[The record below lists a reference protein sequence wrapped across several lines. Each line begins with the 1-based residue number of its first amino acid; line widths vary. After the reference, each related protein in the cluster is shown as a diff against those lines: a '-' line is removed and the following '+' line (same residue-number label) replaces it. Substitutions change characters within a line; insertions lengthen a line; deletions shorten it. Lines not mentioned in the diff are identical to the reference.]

1 MLGINRTDK
10 MTQNF
15 GRVLLTNIKDTI
27 VKGLS
32 KVPVFTEEEYM
43 VELNRREKTSSG
55 LCELVGLSEYQPS
68 LLALSLPSAIPLH
81 ILS

>member
-32 KVPVFTEEEYM
+32 KVPVFTEDEYM
-43 VELNRREKTSSG
+43 VELNRREKTSS
-55 LCELVGLSEYQPS
+55 C
-68 LLALSLPSAIPLH
+68 
-81 ILS
+81 